1 MISTSQQILIQLPKI
16 GTKPNE
22 GDTLIS
28 AQTASAQ
35 IRMEDG
41 GIIAMRPDTTLQFD
55 RFMFNGQQDGTERS
69 FFSLF
74 KGGFCAITGLIGKIN
89 KANYRI
95 TTPASVI
102 GVRGTDHET
111 FVVTPDSSLAAVT
124 PIGTYNKVNLGE
136 TSMTTEKG
144 TVFVLPNQM
153 GFAGAADQM
162 PQLQPINLNI
172 FTVTAQ
178 PAPQASGDKH
188 EGNRE
193 GGREVRETS
202 TMDKNEMR
210 ETTTMDKNEMRETTT
225 TDKTGVEGAATLTPS
240 TEDAV
245 TNTIPKTTGGRNRA
259 ATLIISVVKIKQA
272 RYCGLVHCGLEV
284 RIKSASPVLPPCR
297 CRYPVTVAAGVV
309 SPPLEFPAFR

>member
-1 MISTSQQILIQLPKI
+1 MGNTVQSSGATS
-16 GTKPNE
+16 
-22 GDTLIS
+22 
-28 AQTASAQ
+28 
-35 IRMEDG
+35 
-41 GIIAMRPDTTLQFD
+41 
-55 RFMFNGQQDGTERS
+55 FNGQQDGTERS

-74 KGGFCAITGLIGKIN
+74 KGGFRAITGLIGKMN

-144 TVFVLPNQM
+144 TAFVLPNQM

-202 TMDKNEMR
+202 TMDKNEVRETSTMDKNEMR

-245 TNTIPKTTGGRNRA
+245 TNTIPTTTGG
-259 ATLIISVVKIKQA
+259 
-272 RYCGLVHCGLEV
+272 
-284 RIKSASPVLPPCR
+284 
-297 CRYPVTVAAGVV
+297 VTEH
-309 SPPLEFPAFR
+309 PH

>member
-1 MISTSQQILIQLPKI
+1 MKNFIKALLCLTTMLVLVSNSGSVYAAIAGRVQFVHGKVQLTTATGVTHAIKK
-16 GTKPNE
+16 GDAVNE

-41 GIIAMRPDTTLQFD
+41 GIIAMRPDTKLQFD
-55 RFMFNGQQDGTERS
+55 RFIFNGQQDGTERS

-74 KGGFCAITGLIGKIN
+74 KGGFRAITGLIGKMN

-95 TTPASVI
+95 TTPASTI

-111 FVVTPDSSLAAVT
+111 FVVTPDSSLAAAT

-245 TNTIPKTTGGRNRA
+245 TNTIPTTTGG
-259 ATLIISVVKIKQA
+259 
-272 RYCGLVHCGLEV
+272 
-284 RIKSASPVLPPCR
+284 
-297 CRYPVTVAAGVV
+297 VTEQ
-309 SPPLEFPAFR
+309 SH